1 MVNLGF
7 IVEGYTEKM
16 VVRSE
21 NFLETLGQLQ
31 LNFIDVIDVEGGG
44 NLLPE
49 TLEDSINLLMNRG
62 ADQIIIVTDLED
74 APCITSVK
82 SRIDS
87 DSGCIVIV
95 AVRAIEAWFLA
106 DTAAISTFIGRNYQ
120 CGEPEDLTN
129 PFLFIKTE
137 KLRLTNRGVNSKRL
151 LCSRMLQS
159 GFSIQSAAAHP
170 NCPSAKYFFEKLK
183 TLAPPPPQT

>member
-21 NFLETLGQLQ
+21 SFLATLRQLQ
-31 LNFIDVIDVEGGG
+31 LNFINVIDVEGGG

-49 TLEDSINLLMNRG
+49 NLEDSIDLLKGQG
-62 ADQIIIVTDLED
+62 AAWIVIITDLED
-74 APCITSVK
+74 ASCITSVK
-82 SRIDS
+82 SRVSPTDE
-87 DSGCIVIV
+87 CIVVV

-106 DTAAISTFIGRNYQ
+106 DTAAISTFFGQNYQ
-120 CGEPEDLTN
+120 CEQPEQLTN

-137 KLRLTNRGVNSKRL
+137 KLKLANRGVNSKRL

-159 GFSIQSAAAHP
+159 GFSLQAAAAHP
-170 NCPSAKYFFEKLK
+170 KCPSAKYFLDKLK
-183 TLAPPPPQT
+183 SLAPPQADN